1 MTARAHSSYDTRSSR
16 TAGIVIAIL
25 LHVAAGAALMQ
36 VDAVRNAVDDIG
48 PLFVSFVAPEPPKV
62 EIPPVPP
69 PPPRPAPKKQA
80 PPLVVSEAPP
90 APREEF
96 VVPEPPHEPAPVAP
110 VIEEV
115 PAPPAP
121 VVAPPAPKVITAV
134 EFIRPPKVE
143 YPALSRRLGERGRV
157 VLRVLINRDGLAE
170 RVEVQTGSSSARL
183 DEAAIK
189 AAREA
194 LYRPYRENGE
204 AIPVWALLPIVFE
217 LH

>member
-1 MTARAHSSYDTRSSR
+1 MTARAHSTYDTHSSR
-16 TAGIVIAIL
+16 TAGIVIAIV
-25 LHVAAGAALMQ
+25 LHIAAGAALMQ

-62 EIPPVPP
+62 EVPPVPP
-69 PPPRPAPKKQA
+69 PPPRPAPKKEP
-80 PPLVVSEAPP
+80 PPLVISEAP
-90 APREEF
+90 AMPREEF
-96 VVPEPPHEPAPVAP
+96 VVAEPPHEPAPVSP

-170 RVEVQTGSSSARL
+170 RVEVQAGSSSARL